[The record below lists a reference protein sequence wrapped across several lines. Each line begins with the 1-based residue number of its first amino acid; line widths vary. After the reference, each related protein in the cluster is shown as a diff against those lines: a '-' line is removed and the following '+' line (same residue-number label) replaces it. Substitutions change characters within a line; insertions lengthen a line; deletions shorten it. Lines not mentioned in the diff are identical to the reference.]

1 MGRAAAGADPPPG
14 IRAYDDGMADL
25 RNCDHCGTAFEPRR
39 EHERFCSAI
48 CRRAWNSENTGG
60 PPTGDAALGWSVT
73 AMADAAQ
80 RLAAARAMDVPHALA
95 VISEAVW
102 WVTIVDATLVRH
114 HPDIYD
120 NVMASQAP
128 AQRRLVEGTLTGLR
142 FVRNRIGDEADL
154 GEFIEAGGAGPDG
167 RQRRITSWTWKP
179 LPDPALGSLPPRGC

>member
-1 MGRAAAGADPPPG
+1 MGDTTGRLPRVRAADGP
-14 IRAYDDGMADL
+14 RA
-25 RNCDHCGTAFEPRR
+25 F
-39 EHERFCSAI
+39 
-48 CRRAWNSENTGG
+48 
-60 PPTGDAALGWSVT
+60 
-73 AMADAAQ
+73 
-80 RLAAARAMDVPHALA
+80 A
-95 VISEAVW
+95 VIGEAVW

-179 LPDPALGSLPPRGC
+179 LPDPALGSLPPPGDTAPADAMIARQTTLRKPGGHLIGNLGAPCSSHERMLVVACCRPGVPSGHG